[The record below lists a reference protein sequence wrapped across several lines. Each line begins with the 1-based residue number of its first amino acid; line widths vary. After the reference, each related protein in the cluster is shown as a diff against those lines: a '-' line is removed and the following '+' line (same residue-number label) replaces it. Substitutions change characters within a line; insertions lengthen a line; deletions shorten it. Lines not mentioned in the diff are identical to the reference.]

1 MEREEAV
8 KQRLPLTITLAL
20 AIAVPTGGATVL
32 AQQAGHSQ
40 HTAGAFPIPA
50 GITEE
55 HAHLMAALAAAER
68 AGGKTGEAA
77 KKVSALLTP
86 HFHSE
91 EEFALPPLGL
101 LRPLAEGRATPEM
114 RDVIAMTDRLKAAM
128 PKMLAEHKAL
138 APALAELGVAAKA
151 EGNAGAAGFVQELE
165 AHATHEEEVMYPAAI
180 LVGEY
185 LKLKLPR

>member
-1 MEREEAV
+1 MRYEA
-8 KQRLPLTITLAL
+8 LLTIGLAV
-20 AIAVPTGGATVL
+20 AVTVGGATTL
-32 AQQAGHSQ
+32 ARQADQ
-40 HTAGAFPIPA
+40 HKAGAFPIPA

-55 HAHLMAALAAAER
+55 HAHLMGTLAAAEK
-68 AGGKTGEAA
+68 AGGKTGDAA

-101 LRPLAEGRATPEM
+101 LQPLAEGHATADM
-114 RDVIAMTDRLKAAM
+114 RDIVAMTDRLKAAM

-138 APALAELGVAAKA
+138 AGPLGDLGRAAKA
-151 EGNAGAAGFVQELE
+151 EGNADAATFVEELQ
-165 AHATHEEEVMYPAAI
+165 AHARHEEEVMYPAAI

-185 LKLKLPR
+185 LKLKFPR

>member
-1 MEREEAV
+1 VKHEA
-8 KQRLPLTITLAL
+8 LLTIGLAV
-20 AIAVPTGGATVL
+20 AVAFGGATTL
-32 AQQAGHSQ
+32 ARQAGHTQ
-40 HTAGAFPIPA
+40 HKTGPFPIPA

-55 HAHLMAALAAAER
+55 HAHLMSELAAAEK
-68 AGGKTGEAA
+68 AGGKTGDAA

-101 LRPLAEGRATPEM
+101 LRPLAEGHATPEM

-138 APALAELGVAAKA
+138 APALAELGLAAKA
-151 EGNAGAAGFVQELE
+151 EGNAGAARFVQELE

>member
-1 MEREEAV
+1 MKHEA
-8 KQRLPLTITLAL
+8 LLTIGLAV
-20 AIAVPTGGATVL
+20 AVAFGGATTL
-32 AQQAGHSQ
+32 ARQAGHTQ
-40 HTAGAFPIPA
+40 HKTGPFPIPA

-55 HAHLMAALAAAER
+55 HAHLMSELAAAEK
-68 AGGKTGEAA
+68 AGGKTGDAA

-101 LRPLAEGRATPEM
+101 LRPLAEGHATPEM
-114 RDVIAMTDRLKAAM
+114 RDVIAMTDRLKATM

-138 APALAELGVAAKA
+138 APALAELGLAAKA
-151 EGNAGAAGFVQELE
+151 EGNAGAARFVQELE

-185 LKLKLPR
+185 LKLRLPR

>member
-1 MEREEAV
+1 MRYGALLTMGLAV
-8 KQRLPLTITLAL
+8 
-20 AIAVPTGGATVL
+20 AVTVGGATTL
-32 AQQAGHSQ
+32 ARQADHSQ
-40 HTAGAFPIPA
+40 HKAGAFPIPP

-55 HAHLMAALAAAER
+55 HAHLMSALAAAEK

-77 KKVSALLTP
+77 KKVSALLVP

-101 LRPLAEGRATPEM
+101 LKPLAEGHATANM
-114 RDVIAMTDRLKAAM
+114 RDIVAMTDRLKADM

-138 APALAELGVAAKA
+138 AGPLAELGRAAKA
-151 EGNAGAAGFVQELE
+151 EGHADAARFVEELQ

-185 LKLKLPR
+185 LKLKSPR